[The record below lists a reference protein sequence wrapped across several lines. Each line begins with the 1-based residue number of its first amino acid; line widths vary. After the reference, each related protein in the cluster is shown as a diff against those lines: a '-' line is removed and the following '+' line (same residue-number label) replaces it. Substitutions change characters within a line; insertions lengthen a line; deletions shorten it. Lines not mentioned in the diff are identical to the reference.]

1 MSLEPGAEPD
11 LTVIIIGHQ
20 VKAELVAC
28 LESLERH
35 AGDLSLQVVYVDN
48 GSTDGS
54 AEAAVEAYPGAEVV
68 RLAENEGLPARNH
81 GLRRARGRNRMF
93 IDTDATVTDGALE
106 TMCAILDADPGV
118 GLVGPRLV
126 YPDGSLQYSTRR
138 YPPVM
143 LPALRRPPFER
154 YFGDAPLVRRHLMA
168 DEAPL
173 PRRRVEYVLG
183 ACQMFSA
190 RAQAAAGEID
200 RRMWFG
206 PDDADWCF
214 TIRRAGFAVLYA
226 PEATVVHDYRRSS
239 ATSPISRMALRHL
252 RGFAHFQWK
261 WRTQRRSLMAEGR
274 AMDAEAARGARLDSA
289 GPAADEPSS
298 MGLAR

>member
-1 MSLEPGAEPD
+1 LSLGASAPPD

-20 VKAELVAC
+20 VKDELVGC
-28 LESLERH
+28 LTSLKDH
-35 AGDLSLQVVYVDN
+35 SGDLSLQVVYVDN

-54 AEAAVEAYPGAEVV
+54 AEAALEAYPGAEVV
-68 RLAENEGLPARNH
+68 RLSRNEGLPARNH

-93 IDTDATVTDGALE
+93 IDTDATVTEGALQ
-106 TMCAILDADPGV
+106 TMCSILDGDSGI

-126 YPDGSLQYSTRR
+126 YPDGRLQLSARR

-143 LPALRRPPFER
+143 LPVLRRPPLER
-154 YFGDAPLVRRHLMA
+154 FFGDARTVRRHLMA

-173 PRRRVEYVLG
+173 PRRQVEYVLG

-190 RAQAAAGEID
+190 RAQDAAGEID
-200 RRMWFG
+200 DRMWFG

-214 TIRRAGFAVLYA
+214 KVRRAGFTVLYA

-239 ATSPISRMALRHL
+239 ASSPVSRMALRHL

-261 WRTQRRSLMAEGR
+261 WRGQRSRLVAEGR
-274 AMDAEAARGARLDSA
+274 AMDLEAA
-289 GPAADEPSS
+289 
-298 MGLAR
+298 

>member
-1 MSLEPGAEPD
+1 LSLDASASPD
-11 LTVIIIGHQ
+11 LTAIIIGHQ
-20 VKAELVAC
+20 TKDELVAC
-28 LESLERH
+28 LASLKDH
-35 AGDLSLQVVYVDN
+35 AGDLRLQVVYVDN

-54 AEAAVEAYPGAEVV
+54 AEAALEAYPGAEVV
-68 RLAENEGLPARNH
+68 RLPQNEGLPARNH

-93 IDTDATVTDGALE
+93 IDTDATVTEGALQ
-106 TMCAILDADPGV
+106 TMCSILDSDSGI

-126 YPDGSLQYSTRR
+126 YPDGRLQLSARR

-143 LPALRRPPFER
+143 LPVLRRPPLER
-154 YFGDAPLVRRHLMA
+154 FFGDARTVRRHLMA

-190 RAQAAAGEID
+190 SAQDAAGEID
-200 RRMWFG
+200 DRMWFG

-214 TIRRAGFAVLYA
+214 KVRRAGFNVLYA

-239 ATSPISRMALRHL
+239 ASSPVSRMALRHL
-252 RGFAHFQWK
+252 RGFARFQWK
-261 WRTQRRSLMAEGR
+261 WRGQRSRLVAEGR
-274 AMDAEAARGARLDSA
+274 AMDLEAA
-289 GPAADEPSS
+289 
-298 MGLAR
+298 

>member
-1 MSLEPGAEPD
+1 MRLPRRRSSD
-11 LTVIIIGHQ
+11 
-20 VKAELVAC
+20 
-28 LESLERH
+28 H

-54 AEAAVEAYPGAEVV
+54 AEAARARPTPAPRSSGCP
-68 RLAENEGLPARNH
+68 ENEGLPARNH

-93 IDTDATVTDGALE
+93 IDTDATVTDGALQ
-106 TMCAILDADPGV
+106 TMCSILDGDSGI

-126 YPDGSLQYSTRR
+126 YPDGTLQLSARR

-143 LPALRRPPFER
+143 LPVLRRPPLER
-154 YFGDAPLVRRHLMA
+154 FFDDARTVRRHLMA

-190 RAQAAAGEID
+190 A
-200 RRMWFG
+200 
-206 PDDADWCF
+206 
-214 TIRRAGFAVLYA
+214 RAGRGGRDRPPDVVRPRRRGLVLQD
-226 PEATVVHDYRRSS
+226 PPRRVHG
-239 ATSPISRMALRHL
+239 PLRPGGDGRPRLPPQL
-252 RGFAHFQWK
+252 RGFAGLAHGPPASA
-261 WRTQRRSLMAEGR
+261 RLRPLPVEVAHAAAPTCVAEGR
-274 AMDAEAARGARLDSA
+274 AMDTETLRGAGLDSA